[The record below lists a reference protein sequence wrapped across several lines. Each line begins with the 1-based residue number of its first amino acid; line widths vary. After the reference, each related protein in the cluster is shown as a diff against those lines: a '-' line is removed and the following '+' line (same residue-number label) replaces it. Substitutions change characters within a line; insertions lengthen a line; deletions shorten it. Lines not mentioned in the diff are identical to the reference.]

1 MITDADLVKKF
12 NEGVS
17 GQQWAF
23 NQIVKKYQ
31 QKIYWLLRRMVI
43 NHDDADD
50 LLQDTFIKIWQGLS
64 SYRGDAKLYTW
75 IYRIASNEALNFLTK
90 RRKMLSVS
98 IDDVSPELLEHL
110 SHETVASGD
119 EIQAKLQKA
128 VLQLPDKQRLVFQMK
143 YYEDLRYEDIATI
156 TDTSVG
162 ALKASY
168 HLAVKKIELFL
179 NQD

>member
-1 MITDADLVKKF
+1 MITDADLVEKF
-12 NEGVS
+12 NEDPE

-31 QKIYWLLRRMVI
+31 QRIYWLLRRMVL

-50 LLQDTFIKIWQGLS
+50 LLQETFIKIWQGLPK
-64 SYRGDAKLYTW
+64 YRGDAKLYTW

-90 RRKMLSVS
+90 RRKINAVS
-98 IDDVSPELLEHL
+98 LEDVSPELLENL
-110 SHETVASGD
+110 SQETMIDGD

-128 VLQLPDKQRLVFQMK
+128 ILQLPDKQRLVFQMK
-143 YYEDLRYEDIATI
+143 YYEELRYEDISAI

-162 ALKASY
+162 ALKSSY
-168 HLAVKKIELFL
+168 FIAVKKIEEFL
-179 NQD
+179 NRD